1 MRAAVWIGIWVV
13 LLAGS
18 GFYLWRALRRFWT
31 RASRFGEQL
40 GQSSAVLE
48 QLRLELE
55 ARQPSDADA
64 SQLDGAPP
72 RTAAAP
78 WQPAVFDSPL
88 TALDRYRRV
97 RSDVSGYRRR
107 RRIQRRPPWART

>member
-18 GFYLWRALRRFWT
+18 GFYLWRALRHFWA

-40 GQSSAVLE
+40 GQSSTVLE
-48 QLRLELE
+48 QVRLELE
-55 ARQPSDADA
+55 ARQPVDADA
-64 SQLDGAPP
+64 SQPGGTPGS
-72 RTAAAP
+72 AAP
-78 WQPAVFDSPL
+78 SWQPAVFDSPL